1 MLTVKERDNYYTE
14 AALKELNGTLGEN
27 ERVLIMDD
35 DGRPIGFS
43 VLALDGK
50 DVLIRQVYVKN
61 EYDFRFFDLLAR
73 STLNFVNLFDVP
85 MTVKVKADDYY
96 KPFGFEAEADGYMY
110 VKSDK
115 ITFKGSLC
123 GGH

>member
-1 MLTVKERDNYYTE
+1 MLTVKERESSYE
-14 AALKELNGTLGEN
+14 AAALQKLNGSHDEN

-35 DGRPIGFS
+35 DGEPIGYS
-43 VLALDGK
+43 VLALDGA
-50 DVLIRQVYVKN
+50 DVLIKAVFVKDG
-61 EYDFRFFDLLAR
+61 YDFRYFDLLAR

-85 MTVKVKADDYY
+85 LTVKVAKNDYY
-96 KPFGFEAEADGYMY
+96 KPFGFISNDDGYMY
-110 VKSDK
+110 IKSDK

>member
-1 MLTVKERDNYYTE
+1 MLTVKERDNDYTE

-50 DVLIRQVYVKN
+50 DVLIRQVYVKTN
-61 EYDFRFFDLLAR
+61 TISDFRSA
-73 STLNFVNLFDVP
+73 
-85 MTVKVKADDYY
+85 
-96 KPFGFEAEADGYMY
+96 
-110 VKSDK
+110 
-115 ITFKGSLC
+115 C
-123 GGH
+123 

>member
-1 MLTVKERDNYYTE
+1 MLTVKERDNDYTE
-14 AALKELNGTLGEN
+14 AALKELNGTHGEN

-85 MTVKVKADDYY
+85 MTVKVKANDYY
-96 KPFGFEAEADGYMY
+96 KSFGFEAEVDGYMY
-110 VKSDK
+110 VKSNK